1 MTYITRLISSFAIVF
16 SFATVFGQNKFNDL
30 YFASLK
36 GKVKSV
42 STTTIN
48 FDSTS
53 WTYGYDK
60 KIVSNYNKK
69 GNCFLELE
77 YLDTNLIQ
85 TRVNVFKTIKGR
97 NQRINKIT
105 THAVDTA
112 NKTISYYYFDEIGF
126 DTMIVV
132 CDLDSSYHMLYKY
145 ERNAQGL
152 RTKGTEY
159 NAKNGNKNYSFD
171 IHYSK
176 NLLTDSIVY
185 WNNFDRI
192 NYIEY
197 DFYNSFNE
205 LEKLQYSTGGMTIFI
220 YVKRDKHG
228 NWLEKETYYEEDSKR
243 ELLTRQIRKIEYY

>member
-1 MTYITRLISSFAIVF
+1 MTYITRIISTFAIVF
-16 SFATVFGQNKFNDL
+16 SFVIVYGQNKFNDL

-60 KIVSNYNKK
+60 KIVTNYNKN
-69 GNCFLELE
+69 GNCYLELE

-85 TRVNVFKTIKGR
+85 TRAQVFKTIKGR

-126 DTMIVV
+126 DTTIVV
-132 CDLDSSYHMLYKY
+132 CDQDSSYYMRYEY

-152 RTKGTEY
+152 RTKGTEF
-159 NAKNGNKNYSFD
+159 NAKNGRKNYSYE
-171 IHYSK
+171 IYYSD
-176 NLLTDSIVY
+176 NLKIDSIVY
-185 WNNFDRI
+185 RNNFDKI

-197 DFYNSFNE
+197 DFYNLFNE
-205 LEKLQYSTGGMTIFI
+205 LEKLQYSSGGMTIFI
-220 YVKRDKHG
+220 YVKRDKLG

-243 ELLTRQIRKIEYY
+243 ELVTRQIRVIEYY